1 MGKMTKRENRNGGL
15 EMVQIMEFKNIDD
28 CNYFLSEIKKE
39 DVVNISKNGSWYLV
53 SYITTGAN

>member
-1 MGKMTKRENRNGGL
+1 MI
-15 EMVQIMEFKNIDD
+15 QIMEFKNIDD

-53 SYITTGAN
+53 SYRTTRAN